1 MTFPFCHDR
10 SVPPVPCLP
19 ARPWVRRMFYDVA
32 LRHKLFLIAGLTM
45 VLATAAT
52 AQEPTVKLPGHVG
65 SAIGKPGAPLVL
77 VEFTDLECPNCR
89 DFHREVFE
97 HFKQEFIDTGKVLF
111 IHRDLPLPNHPNA
124 VVAAHGLRCAGD
136 QALFWPMRNALL
148 MNDRLSPDIVEL
160 AARLVAVDLGEFR
173 RCMRDGRHLG
183 EIDQD
188 LADAKAVNARNTPT
202 LILGRMVPDGIEGT
216 LIGGT
221 ATFEELAARI
231 NKLLAAAGK

>member
-1 MTFPFCHDR
+1 
-10 SVPPVPCLP
+10 V
-19 ARPWVRRMFYDVA
+19 FYDEA
-32 LRHKLFLIAGLTM
+32 LRHTLFLIAA
-45 VLATAAT
+45 LAALLVRGAV

-65 SAIGKPGAPLVL
+65 AAIGRPGAPLVL

-97 HFKQEFIDTGKVLF
+97 HFKQEFIDTGKVMF

-148 MNDRLSPDIVEL
+148 MNDKLSPDIVEL

-173 RCMRDGRHLG
+173 RCMRDGRHLDG
-183 EIDQD
+183 IDQD
-188 LADAKAVNARNTPT
+188 LADAKTINARNTPT
-202 LILGRMVPDGIEGT
+202 LVLGRMVPDGIEGVM
-216 LIGGT
+216 ISGT
-221 ATFEELAARI
+221 ATFDELAARI
-231 NKLLAAAGK
+231 TKLLATGGK